1 MSERYIV
8 IESELDDI
16 YIGAKDDYIVGL
28 FIGKEEFL
36 AWKKDRNVEKAVDDP
51 LLQEAARQVKEY
63 FRGERK
69 EFQLPLH
76 LNGTPFQKEVW
87 KALLQIPYGE
97 TKSYKDIAETI
108 GNPKAVRA
116 IGQANKANP
125 ISIIVPCHRVIGKNG
140 HLMGYAG
147 SRTDI
152 KAKLL
157 QIENAGSENKM

>member
-8 IESELDDI
+8 IESDLDDI
-16 YIGAKDDYIVGL
+16 YIGARDEYIVGL

-36 AWKKDRNVEKAVDDP
+36 AWKKERNVEKAEEDP
-51 LLQEAARQVKEY
+51 LLKEAAQQLREY

-69 EFQLPLH
+69 EFQLPLQ
-76 LNGTPFQKEVW
+76 LNGTPFQKAVW

-97 TKSYKDIAETI
+97 TKSYQDIAESI

-140 HLMGYAG
+140 QLTGYAG

-157 QIENAGSENKM
+157 QIENVGSENRM